1 MASIFLHHEIMRLAI
16 YFPQVLESRADSVI
30 ERGLSSMF
38 RDQKRE
44 PS

>member
-1 MASIFLHHEIMRLAI
+1 MCLVVKNEKIQFLS
-16 YFPQVLESRADSVI
+16 QVLESHADSVF

-44 PS
+44 PI